1 MKPDRRATSQ
11 SGMGIIQD
19 TGLNGLPRIVL
30 THSSGASVEI
40 YRHGAHVTAWKNEGG
55 ENLLFL
61 SRESRFERSH
71 PIRGGI
77 PVVFPQFSDEG
88 ALPKHGF
95 ARTNEWA
102 LVKNGQLSD
111 GTVFATLRLEENP
124 DTIRIWPHRF
134 ALEYSVRLSDALA
147 VRLSVTNTGDNP
159 FRFQIALHTYFQVAD
174 IRLIAMLGLRGIELV
189 DGLRQNVREKETRE
203 RIAFEGETDRVYV
216 QAPNRL
222 ILSDA
227 GHHRELYI
235 EKSGMNDVVI
245 WNPWI
250 DKSVKMEDFGDDEY
264 QRMVCVETGN
274 IAVPIVLSPG
284 ARWEG
289 ATKFSVGS
297 E

>member
-1 MKPDRRATSQ
+1 MKPARRMTSQ
-11 SGMGIIQD
+11 SGIGIIQD

-30 THSSGASVEI
+30 THSSGASVEL

-61 SRESRFERSH
+61 SRDSWFDRGH

-77 PVVFPQFSDEG
+77 PIVFPQFGDQGS
-88 ALPKHGF
+88 LPKHGF
-95 ARTNEWA
+95 ARTSEWA
-102 LVKNGQLSD
+102 LAKSGQLSD
-111 GTVFATLRLEENP
+111 GTVFATLRLESNP
-124 DTIRIWPHRF
+124 DTLQIWPHRF
-134 ALEYSVRLSDALA
+134 MLEYSVRLSDTLA
-147 VRLSVTNTGDNP
+147 VRLSVANAGDTP
-159 FRFQIALHTYFQVAD
+159 VQFQTALHTYFQVAD
-174 IRLIAMLGLRGIELV
+174 IRQVAVLGLRGIELM
-189 DGLRQNVREKETRE
+189 DSLRQNVREKETRD
-203 RIAFEGETDRVYV
+203 RINFEGEIDRVYV

-227 GHHRELYI
+227 GHHRSLQI
-235 EKSGMNDVVI
+235 DKNGINDVVV

-250 DKSVKMEDFGDDEY
+250 EKSRKMEDFGDDEY

-274 IAVPIVLSPG
+274 IAVPIELKPG

-289 ATKFSVGS
+289 ATKFSVRS